1 MEGAEGRIRVGY
13 QAGDRLV
20 MNVRGHAL
28 FSDQP
33 AEAGGED
40 TAPTPTEI
48 FLAGLAG
55 CVAFYAQRYL
65 RRNGL
70 DPTGLGVGL
79 EYRWA
84 DNPHRVGEVELTVDA
99 PGLPAERQEAFTRV
113 IEHCAVHNTLRQPPA
128 VRINLGAARTAAA

>member
-1 MEGAEGRIRVGY
+1 MEGAEGLISVGY
-13 QAGDRLV
+13 EAGDRLV
-20 MNVRGHAL
+20 MDVRGHAL

-33 AEAGGED
+33 VEAGGQD

-55 CVAFYAQRYL
+55 CVAFYAERYL

-70 DPTGLGVGL
+70 ATTGLRVGL
-79 EYRWA
+79 QYRWA
-84 DNPHRVGEVELTVDA
+84 ENPHRVGEVELTVDA
-99 PGLPAERQEAFTRV
+99 PGLPADRQQAFSRV

-128 VRINLGAARTAAA
+128 VRINLGAVRTAAA

>member
-1 MEGAEGRIRVGY
+1 MEESAGRISVGY
-13 QAGDRLV
+13 EAGDRLV

-48 FLAGLAG
+48 FLAGFGG
-55 CVAFYAQRYL
+55 CVAFYAERYL

-70 DPTGLGVGL
+70 TTDGLRVGL

-84 DNPHRVGEVELTVDA
+84 ENPHRVGEIELTVDA
-99 PGLPAERQEAFTRV
+99 PGLTPDRQAAFSRV
-113 IEHCAVHNTLRQPPA
+113 IDHCAVHNTLRRPPA
-128 VRINLGAARTAAA
+128 VRIRLGAARTAVA